1 MSNSQISK
9 IQESVSGKMVTFVR
23 GEFIIQKAKEVKL
36 DTALLYE
43 VVIDLSSEGLLTAN
57 SINLAAGILIEQLGL
72 PSYFFQ
78 NITKES
84 LKNILKSIACSI
96 KIQDGDVTLSGAV
109 SQVQFDVS
117 HGEAAQWIRIATLD
131 TRDSMETMLGPI
143 ISGHR
148 REYYYSPSNKY
159 FTYVVNPDCIKDYS
173 KEEFKKSQFLF
184 SRSTDYTTT
193 PEATRER
200 YEKFLV
206 DSKKSIKPLIEIFNL
221 PQTGETRVMYVDDFP
236 LPQLPI
242 FRRIFANQGMEL
254 KRAYWEPFYAEGE
267 VRSSVCSLYT
277 FGELTRKQEARIMR
291 DLNAFLAFNL
301 NSISDLYVNG
311 SLTFKEMLFA
321 GNLVDFTHMFIY
333 QENHADEEIFHSLSN
348 MDQRDAFANRIH
360 ESNKTTYIYKTVTEL
375 AKNNVDLIKSL
386 FRIFDAKFNP
396 EKRNSTTDQ
405 EIADTLKE
413 YHRIISVRFMEDQ
426 VAYEIFKYMSRFITS
441 LHKTNFYKEEKR
453 SFAFR
458 FDNGILDPLV
468 FNQYVYGIFF
478 VNGHYACGTHLRAK
492 DIARGGLRL
501 LRITHAN
508 YGFELDKAVMLNYA
522 LGPKAQRL
530 KHKDICE
537 SGSKGV
543 IVPHAYYAGMG
554 LAAMYDYAEGIL
566 DLMLPSDR
574 VVDYLGKPEMV
585 FFGPDEGTAPMMDTV
600 SQHARHRGYK
610 YWRTLTTGKSSG
622 IPHDTYGILAN
633 GDLFGLLDQG
643 QQGTELQING
653 KSVLTTTAME
663 EIYAEIGGQI
673 ETSGMTTTCIMAS
686 FRTMISHY
694 GDREEDL
701 PLMMTGGPDGDLGA
715 NQIQC
720 YQGKICL
727 LIDGGSILFDPE
739 GLDKK
744 ELMKIAFMRHTSP
757 RANSLLYPRE
767 KLSQDGFM
775 VELHSKNAKLPDG
788 TVIEEGAIFH
798 RTFLFNPAVRAYI
811 KKADIKAFIPCG
823 GFKDTIHRNNV
834 KDFLAVFAELKYIVE
849 GANVFFDDS
858 ARRYIAK
865 NSHIKQIKDST
876 ANKGGVISSSLAEV
890 LTAFLFGDT
899 YEENLLREKEIA
911 TRWALIHD
919 INQFITEC
927 STYETDTLIRIHE
940 KDKQPLFE
948 LSVVTSEQLLALQD
962 KFEEKLD
969 QILADENLVW
979 SILERYI
986 PGVLVKKLGKKHI
999 VSTLNSQDLQ
1009 PYRNAILTKKLAAMA
1024 FYKFFLDWDP
1034 FLKKVDENF
1043 GAAAQS
1049 IVKGNCAGDR

>member
-1 MSNSQISK
+1 MNQKQSAKTRDN
-9 IQESVSGKMVTFVR
+9 VSGKMVTFVQ
-23 GEFIIQKAKEVKL
+23 GEFIIQKALEVKL
-36 DTALLYE
+36 DVPLLYE

-57 SINLAAGILIEQLGL
+57 SINLAAGILLDQLGL

-78 NITKES
+78 NITRES

-96 KIQDGDVTLSGAV
+96 KIQEGDVTLSGAV

-117 HGEAAQWIRIATLD
+117 HGEAAQWIRIATLE
-131 TRDSMETMLGPI
+131 TRDSMETVLGPL

-148 REYYYSPSNKY
+148 REYYYSPSNRY
-159 FTYVVNPDCIKDYS
+159 FTYVVNPECIKDYPR
-173 KEEFKKSQFLF
+173 EEFKKSQFLF
-184 SRSTDYTTT
+184 ARSSDYTTT

-206 DSKKSIKPLIEIFNL
+206 DSRKSVKPLIEIFNL
-221 PQTGETRVMYVDDFP
+221 PQTGETRVMYIDDFP

-242 FRRIFANQGMEL
+242 LRRIFNDHGMEL

-267 VRSSVCSLYT
+267 VRSSACSLYT
-277 FGELTRKQEARIMR
+277 IGELTRKQESRIME
-291 DLNAFLAFNL
+291 DLYSFLAFSL
-301 NSISDLYVNG
+301 SSISDLYVNG
-311 SLTFKEMLFA
+311 SLSFKEMLFA

-333 QENHADEEIFHSLSN
+333 KENHADEEIYHSLSN
-348 MDQRDAFANRIH
+348 VDQRDAFANRIH
-360 ESNKTTYIYKTVTEL
+360 ESNKTTYIYSTITEL
-375 AKNNVDLIKSL
+375 AKNNVELIRML
-386 FRIFDAKFNP
+386 FRIFELRFNP
-396 EKRNSTTDQ
+396 EKKNALSAQ
-405 EIADTLKE
+405 EARDLLDE
-413 YHRIISVRFMEDQ
+413 YQRTISIRFMEDP
-426 VAYEIFKYMSRFITS
+426 VAFEILKYMERFVRC
-441 LHKTNFYKEEKR
+441 LYKTNFYQPEKR

-458 FDNGILDPLV
+458 FDNAVLDPLV

-508 YGFELDKAVMLNYA
+508 HGFELDKAVMLNYA

-554 LAAMYDYAEGIL
+554 MAAMYDYAEGIL
-566 DLMLPSDR
+566 DLILPSEK
-574 VVDYLGKPEMV
+574 VIDYLGKPEMV

-600 SQHARHRGYK
+600 SNHARSRGYR

-622 IPHDTYGILAN
+622 IPHDTYGILTS
-633 GDLFGLLDQG
+633 GDLFGLLDRETE
-643 QQGTELQING
+643 GTELQING
-653 KSVLTTTAME
+653 QSVLTTTDMDR
-663 EIYAEIGGQI
+663 IYDRIGGQI
-673 ETSGMTTTCIMAS
+673 ETSGMTTTCIMSS
-686 FRTMISHY
+686 FRTMIAHY

-720 YQGKICL
+720 YKGKICL
-727 LIDGGSILFDPE
+727 LIDGGSILFDPQ

-744 ELMKIAFMRHTSP
+744 ELMKIAFMRHSSP
-757 RANSLLYPRE
+757 RANSLLFPRE
-767 KLSQDGFM
+767 KLSKDGFQ
-775 VELHSKNAKLPDG
+775 VPLQGKNVILPDG
-788 TVIEEGAIFH
+788 TRVEEGGIFH
-798 RTFLFNPAVRAYI
+798 RTFLYNPAVREYVRQAGI
-811 KKADIKAFIPCG
+811 RAFIPCG

-834 KDFLAVFAELKYIVE
+834 KDFLTVFAELKYIVE

-858 ARRYIAK
+858 ARRHIARY
-865 NSHIKQIKDST
+865 SEIKQVKDST

-911 TRWALIHD
+911 TRWELIQNIH
-919 INQFITEC
+919 QFIIEC
-927 STYETDTLIRIHE
+927 SASETDTLIRIHE
-940 KDKQPLFE
+940 RSRQPLFE

-962 KFEEKLD
+962 IFEEKLESVLSD
-969 QILADENLVW
+969 ADLVW
-979 SILERYI
+979 KILERYI
-986 PGVLVKKLGKKHI
+986 PEVLVKKLGRKHI
-999 VSTLNSQDLQ
+999 LTTLNNPDLQ

-1024 FYKFFLDWDP
+1024 FYHFALDWDS
-1034 FLKKVDENF
+1034 FLAKVQEDP
-1043 GAAAQS
+1043 GAAVQS
-1049 IVKGNCAGDR
+1049 IVS